1 MRSELGDPL
10 VHSAAFSLALLRK
23 RRISEKNQAE
33 HEEEN
38 DQQEAHRRYGSTSP
52 KSAPRPQAGFQFA
65 FGVTQ
70 SQFRSPIL
78 PDAALQHA
86 AVG

>member
-1 MRSELGDPL
+1 
-10 VHSAAFSLALLRK
+10 LLRE
-23 RRISEKNQAE
+23 RRIGEKNQAE

-52 KSAPRPQAGFQFA
+52 KSAPQREAGFSIA

-70 SQFRSPIL
+70 SQFRSPML
-78 PDAALQHA
+78 PMLRRNIRALTTCK
-86 AVG
+86 